1 MAAALGGQRQ
11 SPKVSDAAVKHG
23 GNRRVGRCEQKRTDT
38 DRRPGTGGAS
48 AEVQVAWIPT
58 PTVSLPSHGQANPRG
73 SITRGLID
81 EGAEVKVGDPPPL
94 QIFLPSLL
102 PGTWGRR
109 VQRKQEALCGRS
121 PWHHGQPLVPRHVPR
136 WVSVADGCSATC
148 QDRCGQVDV
157 S

>member
-11 SPKVSDAAVKHG
+11 SPKVSDPAVKHG

-58 PTVSLPSHGQANPRG
+58 PTVSLSSHGQANPRG

-81 EGAEVKVGDPPPL
+81 EGAEVKVGDPPLPL
-94 QIFLPSLL
+94 PL
-102 PGTWGRR
+102 
-109 VQRKQEALCGRS
+109 S
-121 PWHHGQPLVPRHVPR
+121 PDISPFPASRHVGPTCPEKAGGSLWEEPVASRSAARPPPR
-136 WVSVADGCSATC
+136 PALGV
-148 QDRCGQVDV
+148 RC
-157 S
+157 